1 MQEGVLG
8 PKEEAGSM
16 QRVDRP
22 LDAADA
28 GLAGPCHG
36 RLTSGEEGTRTS
48 PEGRQARETCRAM
61 SSQMSSA
68 HTSAHAAGLL
78 DVGAES
84 GLAGEK
90 GEKPGQR
97 APGTSDSTEQFGAPA
112 PRPAAAAATHKLSQ
126 EASAGSRPAAQAAAR
141 GLSARARHGLDS
153 KGSGASACKVQRV
166 SSVPSSVRPAGGGAE
181 EGDTRP
187 SVDRSASCVSGN
199 ASLRTGSVSRVGSSA
214 VGKEAAVPLAHE
226 QMSQDDLRNKILR
239 GAGKKGAKLEE
250 DVVKALDFDGLL
262 QRQFEVESMLRWT
275 LNDEESIL
283 KTQHT
288 VEELIGFVKEIHS
301 ISGNLQIGNPG
312 LVFQE
317 LMGIMEEGCEGK
329 GESIITGVVDI
340 KTAAG
345 DRVPVLLEHVH
356 VLRALLRLKV
366 QDGADLDTAYSTLR
380 EARDFFTS
388 LSSHAAEK
396 GQPRFTIL
404 KQLRAF

>member
-1 MQEGVLG
+1 MRAEVPCGEEPGGVKAATSHPLSASPHTSPSQLPALTADGGRDAASDEAGEQGSAAAAQGGGGRHGTPSASPAAPSVAPAQEKGSEQQRASGAGLPPLEGRRSDVDMQEGVLG

-166 SSVPSSVRPAGGGAE
+166 SSVPSRY
-181 EGDTRP
+181 
-187 SVDRSASCVSGN
+187 
-199 ASLRTGSVSRVGSSA
+199 
-214 VGKEAAVPLAHE
+214 
-226 QMSQDDLRNKILR
+226 
-239 GAGKKGAKLEE
+239 
-250 DVVKALDFDGLL
+250 
-262 QRQFEVESMLRWT
+262 
-275 LNDEESIL
+275 
-283 KTQHT
+283 
-288 VEELIGFVKEIHS
+288 
-301 ISGNLQIGNPG
+301 
-312 LVFQE
+312 
-317 LMGIMEEGCEGK
+317 
-329 GESIITGVVDI
+329 
-340 KTAAG
+340 
-345 DRVPVLLEHVH
+345 PVLRLVCRPL
-356 VLRALLRLKV
+356 VAFGALQCVCNACAMRV
-366 QDGADLDTAYSTLR
+366 QRVWSQGPPVDTSVGPGAQ
-380 EARDFFTS
+380 
-388 LSSHAAEK
+388 
-396 GQPRFTIL
+396 GQ
-404 KQLRAF
+404 